1 MQRDGKKKNY
11 VMLCLLFF
19 SLAVTLI
26 DALVHPPYFP
36 KIAVKIVFF
45 LALPLLFFGRVFLPR
60 VWLYDAAAALFGCG
74 GVAFQPRFV
83 RRVSHGDALGN
94 VPSGN
99 DRAADARPCCGRIDF
114 QRPVRSL

>member
-1 MQRDGKKKNY
+1 MGLYKSYLLFLPASFIIKKDFAKGGAAMQRDGKKKNY

-45 LALPLLFFGRVFLPR
+45 LALPLLFF
-60 VWLYDAAAALFGCG
+60 A
-74 GVAFQPRFV
+74 
-83 RRVSHGDALGN
+83 
-94 VPSGN
+94 
-99 DRAADARPCCGRIDF
+99 
-114 QRPVRSL
+114 